1 MKGKDSYEVILVQV
15 REDGSL
21 NLDGSR
27 GYGKEWVKLED
38 EIWWLIGHVEG
49 KVRWWEVL
57 RLTLFPEKGKSGRG
71 PSCVCER
78 DRVGETVLG
87 LRNN

>member
-1 MKGKDSYEVILVQV
+1 MYWERLRVMKGKDSYEVILVQV

-38 EIWWLIGHVEG
+38 EIW
-49 KVRWWEVL
+49 
-57 RLTLFPEKGKSGRG
+57 
-71 PSCVCER
+71 
-78 DRVGETVLG
+78 
-87 LRNN
+87 